1 MYLNWES
8 YVLKLGVRIPWT
20 VSPEYLDW
28 ESGVLGLGV
37 RTLRTISDRYY
48 RRIVCLC

>member
-20 VSPEYLDW
+20 GSPEYLDW
-28 ESGVLGLGV
+28 ESGPSGLCL
-37 RTLRTISDRYY
+37 TDTIDVSFVFADY
-48 RRIVCLC
+48 C